1 MAVVRAYRANSKSSI
16 AVTASESRR
25 DPAQPSRLLK
35 KKNMW
40 VPVVSEP
47 PDTVLEVRRCP
58 VVRLSC

>member
-1 MAVVRAYRANSKSSI
+1 
-16 AVTASESRR
+16 
-25 DPAQPSRLLK
+25 LLK
-35 KKNMW
+35 KKTMW